1 MLNLITAIC
10 ILLVCFKINNV
21 ESIRV
26 NENSNSEYSLYTN
39 LFVNYSKS
47 IRHVKNWNNPVQVD
61 INIRLNKISSV
72 IEDRQTIQIYV
83 KLEMV
88 LIKFLSFTKIF

>member
-1 MLNLITAIC
+1 MLNLITPIY

-26 NENSNSEYSLYTN
+26 NENSNSEYNLYTN

-47 IRHVKNWNNPVQVD
+47 IRPVKNWNSPVQVD

-88 LIKFLSFTKIF
+88 LIKFLSFIKLF

>member
-47 IRHVKNWNNPVQVD
+47 IRPVKNWNNPVQVD

>member
-1 MLNLITAIC
+1 MLNLITPIY

-21 ESIRV
+21 ESIRA
-26 NENSNSEYSLYTN
+26 NENSNSEYNLYTN

-47 IRHVKNWNNPVQVD
+47 IRPVKNWNSPVQVD

-88 LIKFLSFTKIF
+88 LIKFLSFH